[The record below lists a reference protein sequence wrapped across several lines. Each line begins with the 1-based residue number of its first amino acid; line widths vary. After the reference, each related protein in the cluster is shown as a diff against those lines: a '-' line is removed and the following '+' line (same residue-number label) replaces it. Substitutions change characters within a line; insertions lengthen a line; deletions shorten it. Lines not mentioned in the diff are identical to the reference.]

1 MASQELERLLI
12 RLEADTSIMRK
23 ALKDAEQNVE
33 GFSNK
38 VERSLN
44 RGRGSFDKYEQAIIS
59 VTKKLIAFAAAKA
72 GVDAAQKQLDA
83 SSQLLNTAEAAGVT
97 AERLQVLRAAMMASG
112 VSTQQFDSVL
122 EKFAVKMGEVRART
136 GGFYKF
142 LQDHIP
148 TLATQLRQTSNQ
160 AEAFDVLT
168 SAVAR
173 LGSAEERALLVKQAF
188 EESSV
193 QLTKSLQNL
202 GSNGFEHAKKE
213 AEKYGLVAS
222 QEALES
228 TKKLKEEF
236 DKLATAAGVKFTE
249 ALGKIAPAA
258 TKFLE
263 FIRNGFSGADFS
275 GIVKGVDDGFK
286 AQTEQINKIGMYA
299 GGLAASGF
307 VEGMQKKMADLK
319 VETKLPP
326 FTTTID
332 FSGADAL
339 NDLRVKVAE
348 ALGDTAGAIQEEY
361 DNELERFR
369 RLLAEKVIDEQDYA
383 KARESLN
390 IAMGAKIKAM
400 YDEELRAARELAQ
413 DFSSTIEHSVL
424 GVLDDAI
431 RGSSISWQKAGQD
444 MLATLVR
451 LTTQA
456 LILKPIMDALSGW
469 GTKMLG
475 GIVPGGAASGRA
487 AGGPITAGV
496 PYMVGERGPEMIVP
510 DGNAKVIP
518 NGQLGGA
525 TTVYNIDARYS
536 DAGVEQRIYAAL
548 AAAERNRPSAVQ
560 QTRDNAKRFPM
571 RR

>member
-38 VERSLN
+38 VERSLS
-44 RGRGSFDKYEQAIIS
+44 RGRGSFDKYEAAITR
-59 VTKKLIAFAAAKA
+59 VAKQLVAFAVAQA
-72 GVDAAQKQLDA
+72 GLGAAQRQLDA
-83 SSQLLNTAEAAGVT
+83 SVHLINTAEAAGMTTQRVQ
-97 AERLQVLRAAMMASG
+97 ELRAAMMSSG
-112 VSTQQFDSVL
+112 VATQQFDGAL

-142 LQDHIP
+142 LQDHVP
-148 TLATQLRQTSNQ
+148 TLATQLRQTKDQ
-160 AEAFDVLT
+160 AEAFDVVT
-168 SAVAR
+168 RAVAR
-173 LGSAEERALLVKQAF
+173 MGSAEDRALLVKQAF

-193 QLTKSLQNL
+193 ALTKSLTRL
-202 GSNGFEHAKKE
+202 GSEGYAAAAKE
-213 AEKYGLVAS
+213 AEKYNLVAGE
-222 QEALES
+222 EALQK
-228 TKKLKEEF
+228 TKELKVAF
-236 DKLATAAGVKFTE
+236 DQLSVSAGVRLTE
-249 ALGKIAPAA
+249 ALGSVAPAA
-258 TKFLE
+258 MGLISFLQK
-263 FIRNGFSGADFS
+263 ADKDYAAYIAS
-275 GIVKGVDDGFK
+275 MDKGFK
-286 AQTEQINKIGMYA
+286 AQAPQINKIGMFA
-299 GGLAASGF
+299 GNLAASGF
-307 VEGMQKKMADLK
+307 LDGMQKKMADLK
-319 VETKLPP
+319 IETKLPP

-348 ALGDTAGAIQEEY
+348 ALGDTATAIDEEY
-361 DNELERFR
+361 ANELERFR

-413 DFSSTIEHSVL
+413 DFTSTIESSVL

-469 GTKMLG
+469 GTGMLSN
-475 GIVPGGAASGRA
+475 IVPGGNPGGRA

-496 PYMVGERGPEMIVP
+496 PYMVGERGPEMIIP
-510 DGNAKVIP
+510 DGNAKVVP
-518 NGQLGGA
+518 NHAMGGA
-525 TTVYNIDARYS
+525 TTVYNIDARYA
-536 DAGVEQRIYAAL
+536 DAGVEQRIYRAL
-548 AAAERNRPSAVQ
+548 AEVERNRPSAVQ
-560 QTRDNAKRFPM
+560 QTRENAKRFPM